1 MKTNQRRTSK
11 CVLFRLA
18 AARES
23 AAIICFLAKAQVG
36 RGMGKHH
43 GGEKNRSLQGM
54 LCLEAVVIGKL

>member
-11 CVLFRLA
+11 GVLFRLA
-18 AARES
+18 TARGS
-23 AAIICFLAKAQVG
+23 AAIICFLAKAQGG

-43 GGEKNRSLQGM
+43 GGGKNRSLQGM

>member
-36 RGMGKHH
+36 RGMGKLMV
-43 GGEKNRSLQGM
+43 EKREGFRCTLM
-54 LCLEAVVIGKL
+54 AVGIGQL